1 MNERQKETPRFTVIE
16 GGRRK
21 KDREE
26 AARRLNCSNS
36 YGLAKPCMRR
46 TGRGGKSD
54 FTGGQHHEQ
63 TEDKD
68 RDYAA

>member
-26 AARRLNCSNS
+26 AARRAELQQFIRACEALYEKNR
-36 YGLAKPCMRR
+36 AQR
-46 TGRGGKSD
+46 
-54 FTGGQHHEQ
+54 EV
-63 TEDKD
+63 
-68 RDYAA
+68 

>member
-26 AARRLNCSNS
+26 AARRAELQQFIRACKALYEKNR
-36 YGLAKPCMRR
+36 ARR
-46 TGRGGKSD
+46 
-54 FTGGQHHEQ
+54 EV
-63 TEDKD
+63 
-68 RDYAA
+68 

>member
-26 AARRLNCSNS
+26 AARRAELQ
-36 YGLAKPCMRR
+36 RR

>member
-26 AARRLNCSNS
+26 AARRAELQLVIRACEALYEKNR
-36 YGLAKPCMRR
+36 ARR
-46 TGRGGKSD
+46 
-54 FTGGQHHEQ
+54 EV
-63 TEDKD
+63 
-68 RDYAA
+68 

>member
-26 AARRLNCSNS
+26 AARRAELQQFIRACE
-36 YGLAKPCMRR
+36 PCMRR